1 MSTVGID
8 VSSLSQ
14 ACNSLAGLC
23 VPLGLAV
30 MPGQTGGSFVDG
42 RIFMG
47 EQGEQG
53 EQSKRISRHTRKI
66 KSTKTNKNTRRK

>member
-42 RIFMG
+42 RRFMG
-47 EQGEQG
+47 EQGEQ
-53 EQSKRISRHTRKI
+53 SKGISRHTRKI